1 MSKFPLYKQADMM
14 DCGPTCLRMIAK
26 HYGKSYTLQTL
37 RQKTN
42 ISREGV
48 SLLGIVEAAES
59 VGFRTLG
66 TLTTYEQLQK
76 DMPLPF
82 VAYWQ
87 QRHFIVVYAV
97 SGRKVKVADPSLGF
111 VTYTKAE
118 FCEGWCNTTT
128 PEGEKKGIALGLEP
142 TTDFY
147 KEEDEPTSSYDFN
160 RLFSYLF
167 TYKNLLL
174 QLCFGLL
181 IGSILQLVFPFLTQS
196 IVDIGIYTQDLSF
209 IYIVLLAQ
217 IMLLTGRLSVD
228 FIRSWIL
235 LHISTRINVSI
246 LSDFLIKLMRLPLS
260 FFDVKMMGD
269 IMQRMGDHSRI
280 ESFLTNNTLNILFS
294 MFNLLLFSI
303 ILAFYHLTIFF
314 VFVVASIFYTCWIV
328 FFLRYRR
335 NLDIKRFN
343 VSAQEHSRLIA
354 LIQGMQEIKLANAE
368 TQKRWQWEHLQ
379 AKLFKINIQ
388 NLSLSQYQQLGAFF
402 INEGKNILITFFAAK
417 AVLDGQM
424 TLGAMLSVQYII
436 GQLNSPIEQMIG
448 FLRSLQDAKLSL
460 ERLNEI
466 HTLQD
471 EEPQNETKTYILPE
485 NKDIS
490 LQNVSFKYQ
499 GAGENLVLDN
509 INLFIPEGKTTA
521 IVGMSGSGKT
531 TLLKLLLRFYEVTK
545 GEIKIGEANLKN
557 ISHKIWR
564 GHCGVVMQEGFIFS
578 DTIAQNIAVGED
590 NPDINKIINAIKI
603 ANIQSFINELPLGLN
618 TKIGA
623 EGNGISQGQKQRIL
637 IARAVYKNPAF
648 ILFDEATN
656 ALDANNE
663 SIIMQNLEQ
672 FFKNRTVVIVAHRLS
687 TVKNAD
693 NIVVLEK
700 GKIIEQGKHQ
710 QLVDLQGKYFELV
723 KNQLELGN

>member
-26 HYGKSYTLQTL
+26 HYGKSYSLQTL

-48 SLLGIVEAAES
+48 SMLGIVEAAES

-128 PEGEKKGIALGLEP
+128 PDGEKKGIALGLEP

-147 KEEDEPTSSYDFN
+147 KEEDEPISSYDFN

-314 VFVVASIFYTCWIV
+314 VFVVASIFYTLWIV

-471 EEPQNETKTYILPE
+471 EEPQNEIKTYILPE
-485 NKDIS
+485 NKDIN
-490 LQNVSFKYQ
+490 LQNISFKYQ

-509 INLFIPEGKTTA
+509 INLSIPEGKTTA

-590 NPDINKIINAIKI
+590 NPDITKIINAIKI

-637 IARAVYKNPAF
+637 IARAVYKNPDF
-648 ILFDEATN
+648 IFFDEATN